1 MSEIEA
7 IEASA
12 AKHKWWIIGAG
23 GAIGAYILLR
33 NYMVSQSAAGA
44 TSTTTASGPD
54 DAVQEASLAAQVQA
68 QGIQAQAS
76 EIGTE
81 YGSQAAAAEQS
92 ATDALQATIA
102 GDQAAIQAAALQATV
117 AQGQTAAS
125 VTENG
130 QNQGT
135 NQAQI
140 QANVNETALQDA
152 TQIQLAN
159 TQAGAILGALGL
171 ETQSQVSAL
180 EAQNASLKST
190 INAAYTAIQGTHL
203 GETDQGYTDVLGQTG
218 QILAQGA

>member
-12 AKHKWWIIGAG
+12 VKHKWWIIGAG
-23 GAIGAYILLR
+23 GLIGVYILLR
-33 NYMVSQSAAGA
+33 NRASAASTA
-44 TSTTTASGPD
+44 AAATTTTSGPD

-68 QGIQAQAS
+68 QAVQAQAQ
-76 EIGTE
+76 EVATQ
-81 YGSQAAAAEQS
+81 YGSQEAAAEQS
-92 ATDALQATIA
+92 STDALQATIA

-152 TQIQLAN
+152 TQIQLAQ

-180 EAQNASLKST
+180 ESQNASLKST
-190 INAAYTAIQGTHL
+190 ISAAYTAIQGTHL

>member
-12 AKHKWWIIGAG
+12 VAHKWWIIGAG
-23 GAIGAYILLR
+23 GLIGLYILLR
-33 NYMVSQSAAGA
+33 NRASAATA
-44 TSTTTASGPD
+44 ASTATTASGPS

-68 QGIQAQAS
+68 EGIQAQAQ
-76 EIGTE
+76 EVATQ
-81 YGSQAAAAEQS
+81 YGSQAAASEQS
-92 ATDALQATIA
+92 STDALQATIA

-140 QANVNETALQDA
+140 QAQVNETALQDA

-171 ETQSQVSAL
+171 ETQSQVTAL
-180 EAQNASLKST
+180 EAQNSQLKGA
-190 INAAYTAIQGTHL
+190 IAAAEGAVTQTSA
-203 GETDQGYTDVLGQTG
+203 GETDQGYTNVLQNTYN
-218 QILAQGA
+218 LLHNAGA